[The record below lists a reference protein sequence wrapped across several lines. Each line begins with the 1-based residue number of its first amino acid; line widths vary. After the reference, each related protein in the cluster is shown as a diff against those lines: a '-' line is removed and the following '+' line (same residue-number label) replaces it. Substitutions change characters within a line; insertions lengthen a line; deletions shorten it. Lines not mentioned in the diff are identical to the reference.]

1 MVKFKSCPRCKGDMH
16 LNTDMYGTY
25 RECLMCG
32 YMVNLK
38 EVVHAATVKVHT
50 NAEPAAKAKQHAAA

>member
-16 LNTDMYGTY
+16 LNTDIYGAY

-32 YMVNLK
+32 YMVNLR
-38 EVVHAATVKVHT
+38 EIVQAAKLIDKSKS
-50 NAEPAAKAKQHAAA
+50 AAKAKQYAA